1 MITAG
6 QLRAARALFGVDQR
20 KPAESARRS
29 PPTIRRMEAREGVVR
44 GTVDSLIKLVA
55 ALDALIERISDS
67 AVSGAGRRGMR
78 FKGSAS

>member
-20 KPAESARRS
+20 KPAESAGRS
-29 PPTIRRMEAREGVVR
+29 LPTIRRMEASKGVVR
-44 GTVDSLIKLVA
+44 GNAASLIKLVA
-55 ALDALIERISDS
+55 ALDARIELISDS